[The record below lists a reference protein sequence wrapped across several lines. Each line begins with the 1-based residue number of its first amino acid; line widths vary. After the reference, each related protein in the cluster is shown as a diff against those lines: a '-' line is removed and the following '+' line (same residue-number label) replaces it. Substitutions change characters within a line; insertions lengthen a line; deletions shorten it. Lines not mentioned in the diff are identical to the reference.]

1 MARYYRRYRKYSRRH
16 GKHWS
21 TRLVNFS
28 GAQSA
33 APQANYVVYQNLA
46 QNPAQDVDT
55 VSQLFT
61 VKNIN
66 CQVELEGE
74 IQIENLQAYIM
85 YVPQGYVPT
94 GAPSAYEALPYDHP
108 EWIMVHRFY
117 GSPSVEGASI
127 TPGFP
132 PLRLSSRLSRKLDT
146 GDRVILLILGTNTN
160 SGTGSKELYYR
171 GLVKFNTKAN

>member
-1 MARYYRRYRKYSRRH
+1 M
-16 GKHWS
+16 
-21 TRLVNFS
+21 NFS
-28 GAQSA
+28 GSQSA
-33 APQANYVVYQNLA
+33 APGANYIIYQNLC

-61 VKNIN
+61 AKNFN
-66 CQVELEGE
+66 CQVELES
-74 IQIENLQAYIM
+74 QVQVENLQAYIM

-94 GAPSAYEALPYDHP
+94 GVPSAYETLPYDHP

-117 GSPSVEGASI
+117 GSPTVEGSNL
-127 TPGFP
+127 TPGYP
-132 PLRLSSRLSRKLDT
+132 PLRLFSRLARKLDT

-160 SGTGSKELYYR
+160 SGTASVTLDYR